1 MVEAVW
7 ETLGKKSPHTT
18 QKGRGKED
26 ILIGDICRVKPTS
39 DGVRPARLGGPA
51 SWRAV

>member
-7 ETLGKKSPHTT
+7 EEESPRMR
-18 QKGRGKED
+18 KGRLPNRGY
-26 ILIGDICRVKPTS
+26 LVRKPTS
-39 DGVRPARLGGPA
+39 DGVRPAHLGGPA